1 MDYSLYL
8 VIEFLKDPITQEEEF
23 HFNKAKSKYKY
34 FKTYLL
40 QMISKSLEI
49 KLFHRIVPKFI
60 ILV

>member
-8 VIEFLKDPITQEEEF
+8 VIEFLKDPITQDEEF

-49 KLFHRIVPKFI
+49 K
-60 ILV
+60 